1 MSDVFSHGLLSEPL
15 HHMSFVFC
23 HPFDVGLGLLYR
35 LFQCQGGRAKTNME
49 VVFFKFLQ
57 LEEGDKKNKER
68 KIKRLDFPSDTLR
81 KIHCVFQ
88 WGCVASIP
96 HATHTL

>member
-1 MSDVFSHGLLSEPL
+1 MYDVFSHGLLSEPL

-35 LFQCQGGRAKTNME
+35 LFQGQGGRAKTNME

-57 LEEGDKKNKER
+57 LERETKREKN
-68 KIKRLDFPSDTLR
+68 
-81 KIHCVFQ
+81 
-88 WGCVASIP
+88 
-96 HATHTL
+96 